1 MVILESDLNEH
12 CNFGYYISL
21 ALGFVFL
28 LGYAVGFRSG
38 MMHCFANIMTVGEI
52 MGKKKESENEAM
64 ASAENAVSVMKE
76 TS

>member
-1 MVILESDLNEH
+1 MNTVILVII
-12 CNFGYYISL
+12 FSL

-38 MMHCFANIMTVGEI
+38 MMHCFANIMTIGEI
-52 MGKKKESENEAM
+52 VGKKKASENK
-64 ASAENAVSVMKE
+64 ASAENSSSVMKE

>member
-1 MVILESDLNEH
+1 MNTVILVII
-12 CNFGYYISL
+12 FSL

-52 MGKKKESENEAM
+52 MGKKKASENETL
-64 ASAENAVSVMKE
+64 AENAGSFTE
-76 TS
+76 TERFTTQKGE

>member
-1 MVILESDLNEH
+1 MNTVILVIV
-12 CNFGYYISL
+12 FSL

-38 MMHCFANIMTVGEI
+38 MTHCFANIMTIGEI
-52 MGKKKESENEAM
+52 MGKKTSENEAM
-64 ASAENAVSVMKE
+64 ASAENAGNVMKE